1 MRHGQAANAGAPATP
16 ALSEFGPTVLR
27 EYHAAAM
34 GTLNLDR
41 YHAAMGDA
49 SYKDVT
55 AVHGKP
61 LSEMVATF
69 YVTQRKLPFAP
80 VLGHE
85 RLIRLL
91 VDSQIDRPRLRF
103 LEQDRGGLQRFAKAI
118 EDIQFVGTIRAARPG
133 TIMFPQQ
140 PVADITGKFG
150 LTQAQEIKFEHAFDL
165 PMTTASTAMQFRMA
179 AGDRWLSD
187 FSLRRNG
194 DIERAV
200 DIATYAFIG
209 GFNDT
214 SNMEAAHRLDIPAV
228 GTIAHY
234 WQQAYLEYL
243 TEPEIEPRTGQPK
256 HFEQVAF
263 ERWLDANP
271 NGTTLLLDTI
281 DVYMGAVHAAMAAT
295 STDARRRA
303 FKGFRV
309 DSGDLAELG
318 KWCLRFFEANGLDGL
333 RPNLTGD
340 LDVGK
345 LTRIVEEFPQAAGFG
360 IGTKLSSEVKNV
372 AGVIFKACLIDGR
385 PTLKA
390 SNSLDKTTLPGRLQ
404 VFRGVD
410 AAGNYIGDVIGLEEE
425 DIAIPGAVRVER
437 LLEPFWEN
445 GQHSPIPSIEK
456 QKAFV
461 AQQMRCFGD
470 LHNYSHTLS
479 ERLTKLR
486 DDLTAQMR
494 ADNSGWE
501 HVLRLPEEVPEE
513 LLQSKN

>member
-1 MRHGQAANAGAPATP
+1 
-16 ALSEFGPTVLR
+16 
-27 EYHAAAM
+27 M
-34 GTLNLDR
+34 GTLNFDR

-55 AVHGKP
+55 RVHDKP
-61 LSEMVATF
+61 LSEITATF
-69 YVTQRKLPFAP
+69 YCTQRKLPFAP

-85 RLIRLL
+85 RLVRLL

-118 EDIQFVGTIRAARPG
+118 EDIQFVGSIRTVRPG

-140 PVADITGKFG
+140 PIADITGRFG

-165 PMTTASTAMQFRMA
+165 PMTTASVAMQFRMA
-179 AGDRWLSD
+179 AGKRWLSD

-228 GTIAHY
+228 GTEAHY
-234 WQQAYLEYL
+234 WQQAFLEYL
-243 TEPEIEPRTGQPK
+243 YEPEIEPRTGQPK

-281 DVYMGAVHAAMAAT
+281 DVYMGAVHAVMAAT
-295 STDARRRA
+295 STEARRKA

-309 DSGDLAELG
+309 DSGDLADLG
-318 KWCLRFFEANGLDGL
+318 KWCLEFFEANDLHGL

-340 LDVGK
+340 LTVEK
-345 LTRIVEEFPQAAGFG
+345 VQQIVQEFPEAVGFG
-360 IGTKLSSEVKNV
+360 IGTKLSSEVRNV
-372 AGVIFKACLIDGR
+372 AGVIFKACVIDAR

-410 AAGNYIGDVIGLEEE
+410 AEGNYVADITGLADEEIE
-425 DIAIPGAVRVER
+425 IPGAERVER

-445 GQHSPIPSIEK
+445 GQHAAIPSIEK

-461 AQQMRCFGD
+461 ADQMRRFGD
-470 LHNYSHTLS
+470 LHNYPRSLS
-479 ERLTKLR
+479 ERLSKLR
-486 DDLTAQMR
+486 DDLTEQMR

-501 HVLRLPEEVPEE
+501 KILKLPEEMAEE
-513 LLQSKN
+513 LINSK

>member
-1 MRHGQAANAGAPATP
+1 
-16 ALSEFGPTVLR
+16 
-27 EYHAAAM
+27 M

-41 YHAAMGDA
+41 YHAVMGDA
-49 SYKDVT
+49 SYKNAARLHDRN
-55 AVHGKP
+55 
-61 LSEMVATF
+61 LSEAQATF
-69 YVTQRKLPFAP
+69 YVTQRKLSFAP
-80 VLGHE
+80 CLGHE
-85 RLIRLL
+85 RLVRLL
-91 VDSQIDRPRLRF
+91 IDSQIDRPRLRF
-103 LEQDRGGLQRFAKAI
+103 LEQDRAGLKLFAKAI
-118 EDIQFVGTIRAARPG
+118 EDMHFVGAIRAVRPG
-133 TIMFPQQ
+133 TIVFAQEPF
-140 PVADITGKFG
+140 ADITGKFG

-179 AGDRWLSD
+179 AEDHRWLSD

-228 GTIAHY
+228 GTEAHY
-234 WQQAYLEYL
+234 WQQAYIEYMYD
-243 TEPEIEPRTGQPK
+243 PEIEPRTGKPK

-295 STDARRRA
+295 STEARRRA

-318 KWCLRFFEANGLDGL
+318 RWCLRFFEANGLPKL

-340 LDVGK
+340 LTVDRV
-345 LTRIVEEFPQAAGFG
+345 REIVKEFPEVAGFG
-360 IGTKLSSEVKNV
+360 IGTKLSSEVPAV
-372 AGVIFKACLIDGR
+372 AGVIFKQCLMEGQ

-404 VFRGVD
+404 LFRGIS
-410 AAGNYIGDVIGLEEE
+410 AKGNYVGDVIGLDDEK
-425 DIAIPGAVRVER
+425 IQIPGAARVER
-437 LLEPFWEN
+437 LLQPFWEN
-445 GQHSPIPSIEK
+445 GQHSAIPSIEK
-456 QKAFV
+456 QKSFV
-461 AQQMRCFGD
+461 EEQRKRFGD
-470 LHNYSHTLS
+470 ITAYSSVLS
-479 ERLTKLR
+479 DKLRKLR

-501 HVLRLPEEVPEE
+501 KVLTIPEEVE
-513 LLQSKN
+513 LPSNK

>member
-1 MRHGQAANAGAPATP
+1 
-16 ALSEFGPTVLR
+16 
-27 EYHAAAM
+27 M
-34 GTLNLDR
+34 GTLNFDR

-55 AVHGKP
+55 RVHGQP
-61 LSEMVATF
+61 LSETSATF
-69 YVTQRKLPFAP
+69 YCTQRKLPFAP

-118 EDIQFVGTIRAARPG
+118 EDIQFVGSIRAVRPG

-140 PVADITGKFG
+140 PFADITGKFG

-165 PMTTASTAMQFRMA
+165 PMTTASRAMEFRMA
-179 AGDRWLSD
+179 AGHRWLSD

-228 GTIAHY
+228 GTEAHY

-243 TEPEIEPRTGQPK
+243 YDPEIEARTSRPK

-295 STDARRRA
+295 STEARRKA

-318 KWCLRFFEANGLDGL
+318 KWCLRFFEANGLHGL

-340 LDVGK
+340 LDVEK
-345 LTRIVEEFPQAAGFG
+345 VKQIVEMFPEVSGFG
-360 IGTKLSSEVKNV
+360 IGTKLSSEVERV
-372 AGVIFKACLIDGR
+372 AGVIFKACVIDSR

-390 SNSLDKTTLPGRLQ
+390 SNSLDKTTLPGWLQ
-404 VFRGVD
+404 VFRGMD
-410 AAGNYIGDVIGLEEE
+410 GNGNYVGDITGLVDEE
-425 DIAIPGAVRVER
+425 IQICGAVHVDR
-437 LLEPFWEN
+437 LLQPFWEN
-445 GQHSPIPSIEK
+445 GQHLPIPSIEK
-456 QKAFV
+456 QKALV
-461 AQQMRCFGD
+461 AEQVKRFGD
-470 LHNYSHTLS
+470 LENYPRTLS
-479 ERLTKLR
+479 DRLTVLR
-486 DDLTAQMR
+486 DELCEQMR
-494 ADNSGWE
+494 VDISGWE
-501 HVLRLPEEVPEE
+501 DVLKLPEDVGEE
-513 LLQSKN
+513 IPVGAHHKK

>member
-1 MRHGQAANAGAPATP
+1 MCTVRTPPECPPPAGTPEACVPHLILANQHPGV
-16 ALSEFGPTVLR
+16 SCS
-27 EYHAAAM
+27 AM
-34 GTLNLDR
+34 GTLNFDR

-55 AVHGKP
+55 RVHGKP
-61 LSEMVATF
+61 LSDMTATF

-118 EDIQFVGTIRAARPG
+118 EDIQFAGSIRTVRPG

-140 PVADITGKFG
+140 PIADITGKFG

-165 PMTTASTAMQFRMA
+165 PMTTASVAMQFRMA
-179 AGDRWLSD
+179 AGNRWLSD

-234 WQQAYLEYL
+234 WQQAFLQYLY
-243 TEPEIEPRTGQPK
+243 EPEIEPRTGQPK

-281 DVYMGAVHAAMAAT
+281 DVYMGAIHAAMAAT
-295 STDARRRA
+295 SNEARRRA

-309 DSGDLAELG
+309 DSGNLAELG
-318 KWCLRFFEANGLDGL
+318 QWCLKFFAANGLTGL

-340 LDVGK
+340 IDVDK
-345 LTRIVEEFPQAAGFG
+345 VKQIVKEFPEVAGFG
-360 IGTKLSSEVKNV
+360 IGTKLSSEIPAV
-372 AGVIFKACLIDGR
+372 AGVIFKQCVMKGQ

-390 SNSLDKTTLPGRLQ
+390 SNSEDKITLPGRLQ
-404 VFRGVD
+404 LFRGTNEQGMYV
-410 AAGNYIGDVIGLEEE
+410 ADVIGLDDEQ
-425 DIAIPGAVRVER
+425 IKIPG
-437 LLEPFWEN
+437 
-445 GQHSPIPSIEK
+445 
-456 QKAFV
+456 
-461 AQQMRCFGD
+461 
-470 LHNYSHTLS
+470 
-479 ERLTKLR
+479 
-486 DDLTAQMR
+486 
-494 ADNSGWE
+494 
-501 HVLRLPEEVPEE
+501 
-513 LLQSKN
+513 

>member
-1 MRHGQAANAGAPATP
+1 MRGQ
-16 ALSEFGPTVLR
+16 
-27 EYHAAAM
+27 M
-34 GTLNLDR
+34 GTLNFDR

-49 SYKDVT
+49 SYKDAT
-55 AVHGKP
+55 RVHDKP
-61 LSEMVATF
+61 LSEMIATF

-118 EDIQFVGTIRAARPG
+118 EDIQFAGSIRAVKPG

-140 PVADITGKFG
+140 PIADITGKFG

-179 AGDRWLSD
+179 AGERWLSD

-228 GTIAHY
+228 GTEAHY
-234 WQQAYLEYL
+234 WQQAYLEYMY
-243 TEPEIEPRTGQPK
+243 EPEIEPRTGQPK

-263 ERWLDANP
+263 ERWLDANL

-295 STDARRRA
+295 SSDARRKA

-318 KWCLRFFEANGLDGL
+318 KWCLEFFEANDLHGL

-340 LDVGK
+340 LDVEK
-345 LTRIVEEFPQAAGFG
+345 LKRIIKEFPEAAGFG

-372 AGVIFKACLIDGR
+372 AGVIFKACAIDGR

-390 SNSLDKTTLPGRLQ
+390 SNSLDKTTLPGNLQ
-404 VFRGVD
+404 VFRGID
-410 AAGNYIGDVIGLEEE
+410 ARGNYVADVTGLHDEVIE
-425 DIAIPGAVRVER
+425 IPGAVQVER
-437 LLEPFWEN
+437 LLQPFWEN
-445 GQHSPIPSIEK
+445 GQYSPIPSIEK

-461 AQQMRCFGD
+461 AGQVQRFAD
-470 LHNYSHTLS
+470 LDHYPTRLS
-479 ERLTKLR
+479 DRLAKLR

-501 HVLRLPEEVPEE
+501 KVLRLPEEVPDE
-513 LLQSKN
+513 LVQTK